1 MAVPWLKI
9 IQWAPQIIT
18 LSRELLNRS
27 RTLRPSEN
35 LVRAA
40 DATDIPSRVVAL
52 EENERRQA
60 ELVDKMAAQQ
70 ADMARAITALHKRQR
85 WLIATVLLLGVA
97 LLWQVFWR

>member
-27 RTLRPSEN
+27 RTPRPSEN

-70 ADMARAITALHKRQR
+70 ADLTRAIVAVHKRQR
-85 WLIATVLLLGVA
+85 WLIAGVLLLGVA
-97 LLWQVFWR
+97 LLWQIFWR

>member
-1 MAVPWLKI
+1 MAVPWFKI

-60 ELVDKMAAQQ
+60 ELVDKMAAHQ
-70 ADMARAITALHKRQR
+70 ADMARAIEALHKRQR
-85 WLIATVLLLGVA
+85 WLIAAVLLLGVA